1 MFNARVALGTSGRP
15 ALWTAA
21 VLALWAPAVAILCFT
36 LWRTPFPI
44 SEAVAIFEDVVNYPL
59 TRFLIPDT
67 SYYRPLFHVTISA
80 IWHNAGSLEAALAG
94 IKLLQIVPILLL
106 VTLFILHVRP
116 RTPLD
121 AAAAAVAVAVLVGSP
136 GFRDNLELP
145 LSYTIVG
152 MPLAVLLWIMLTRER
167 RIAHPVWHQAVIV
180 LLTLVAIGFK
190 EQGLVIVPLVLAA
203 WWTRAP
209 GASGAAAMVLVALT
223 GAYVALRL
231 VWRESWPMFE
241 QAVGL
246 GFGEMEPA
254 EAAERY
260 GTFPYLLYAYSG
272 VSTLANVLFAEPTRG
287 TFSIIRALVNGQ
299 TQPWQLV
306 HLASSVTLTAIIAWW
321 GVRTLKDAARGGWS
335 PEARVFVAL
344 LVVLLACGALSFNYS
359 RDRLGGMAVPFYAMA
374 AFYALRAAAER
385 VLSAPRPAFAAA
397 AVVLLALSAAW
408 QVRAVGT
415 IERARFFAT
424 RNHTEWLVLLP
435 ERRLEFADRRTYLR
449 IMGAMLEQG
458 TEPDAP
464 RPTRYPRWISRWVGE
479 W

>member
-1 MFNARVALGTSGRP
+1 MLAVCAP
-15 ALWTAA
+15 VVA
-21 VLALWAPAVAILCFT
+21 VLCLT
-36 LWRTPFPI
+36 LWRTPLPI
-44 SEAVAIFEDVVNYPL
+44 SEAMAIFEDVVNYPL

-94 IKLLQIVPILLL
+94 IKLLHIVPILLVITVFVWHL
-106 VTLFILHVRP
+106 RP
-116 RTPLD
+116 RTSVE
-121 AAAAAVAVAVLVGSP
+121 AAAAALAVAILVGSP

-152 MPLAVLLWIMLTRER
+152 MPVALLVWIMLARER
-167 RIAHPVWHQAVIV
+167 RMIHPVWHQAAIV

-190 EQGLVIVPLVLAA
+190 EQGLVVVPLVLAA

-209 GASGAAAMVLVALT
+209 GARGATAAVLVALT

-231 VWRESWPMFE
+231 IGRESWPMFE

-272 VSTLANVLFAEPTRG
+272 VSTIANVLFAEPTRG
-287 TFSIIRALVNGQ
+287 TFSIVRALVNGQ
-299 TQPWQLV
+299 SQPWQLV
-306 HLASSVTLTAIIAWW
+306 HLASSVALTTIIGWW
-321 GVRTLKDAARGGWS
+321 GVRRLRDAARTGWS
-335 PEARVFVAL
+335 PEARVFVTL
-344 LVVLLACGALSFNYS
+344 LVVLLASGVLSFSYS

-374 AFYALRAAAER
+374 AFYALRAAGER
-385 VLSAPRPAFAAA
+385 VLSAPRAAFAAA
-397 AVVLLALSAAW
+397 AVLLLAVSAAW

-424 RNHTEWLVLLP
+424 RNQAEWLVLLP

-449 IMGAMLEQG
+449 IMDAMLEQG
-458 TEPDAP
+458 TGPDAP
-464 RPTRYPRWISRWVGE
+464 RPTRYPRWMSRWVGE